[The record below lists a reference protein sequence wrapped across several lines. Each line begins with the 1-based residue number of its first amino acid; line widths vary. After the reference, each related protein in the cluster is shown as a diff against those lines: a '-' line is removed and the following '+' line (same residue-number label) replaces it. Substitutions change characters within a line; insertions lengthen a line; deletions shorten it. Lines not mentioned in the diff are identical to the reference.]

1 MTTDQATQERI
12 THGVLVRLRPK
23 PGREQ
28 QVAELLDAVLD
39 LSGHE
44 AHTATSF
51 LLRFATPGDVVP
63 EYGLL
68 DLFTDELSRR
78 EHLAGAAR
86 QAIAYRTRDLLD
98 GEPSQENLDVLDH
111 SLPSRAGR
119 AHLSTGTLLALDPQ
133 QHPTTAESI
142 TVSAASDAAWIA
154 VRLDGGQL
162 AVLDLTGP
170 TRRAP
175 IRLPEVHCDGA
186 EVGVAATERF
196 SLLGPD
202 VPTTESD
209 LDTSALIASTLPE
222 MDLAPR
228 SITLDATSAI

>member
-1 MTTDQATQERI
+1 MTTEQATQERI

-23 PGREQ
+23 PGREH

-39 LSGHE
+39 LAGHE

-51 LLRFATPGDVVP
+51 LMRFAASSEAAL

-98 GEPSQENLDVLDH
+98 GEPTQENLDVLDH

-119 AHLSTGTLLALDPQ
+119 AHLSTGTLLALDPGQ
-133 QHPTTAESI
+133 RPGTADSI

-170 TRRAP
+170 TRRSP

-186 EVGVAATERF
+186 EVGVSVAERF
-196 SLLGPD
+196 ALLGPD

-209 LDTSALIASTLPE
+209 LDTSTLIASTLPE

-228 SITLDATSAI
+228 SISLDATPAV